1 MHNEETTRDTEY
13 TRKDNEYTTR
23 DNKFTT
29 RNNEYITK
37 HNEYTTRDNLVLSK
51 RQETPCIKS
60 HISRYVLDEPQLR
73 RKV

>member
-37 HNEYTTRDNLVLSK
+37 HNEYTTRDNLVLNK
-51 RQETPCIKS
+51 RQEIPCIIMALKAIFQDVFLMS
-60 HISRYVLDEPQLR
+60 LS
-73 RKV
+73 